1 MILKMSCLYQILKV
15 NTALSL
21 KSDVIGMKEIKSYTQ
36 RCIDDRLLYQLHVQL
51 HFEVGE
57 LSVHHKK
64 KISWSLRRKILQM
77 ISEITSY
84 I

>member
-1 MILKMSCLYQILKV
+1 MSCLYQILKV

-64 KISWSLRRKILQM
+64 KIHGHLGEKFSK
-77 ISEITSY
+77 
-84 I
+84 